1 MNWVAWKMLTGNKG
15 KYVAIIMGVTFG
27 AFLITQQASVF
38 CGLML
43 LTTSQIKDIQG
54 AEIWVMDENMQYVD
68 DIKPMADNELWR
80 VRGVQ
85 GVDWA
90 VRLYKGITR
99 ARLDDG
105 RYQQM
110 ILIGLDDGTMV
121 GAPREIV
128 VGSLDDLRRPD
139 AVIID
144 EAGYNQLWPDEPF
157 EIGKTFEM
165 NDRRAVIVGVC
176 KSRKTFMTFPIL
188 YTRYSQA
195 VSYIPMER
203 KVLSFILANP
213 EPGLKAEDVCLRI
226 EEQTSLQAQTRDQ
239 FTWTTIW
246 YYFRKTGIP
255 FNFFTTV
262 LLGFVVGA
270 AICGQT
276 FYMFT
281 LENLKQFGALKAMGA
296 RNGQLVGMI
305 MLQAVVVGFIGFSLG
320 VGSVALLFG
329 QYLMQKTDKL
339 AFFMPWQILVG
350 TGVAIF
356 IMVAMSSLFSMW
368 KVIWLEPA
376 VVFKG

>member
-1 MNWVAWKMLTGNKG
+1 MNWVAWKMLTGNRG

-38 CGLML
+38 CGLMQ
-43 LTTSQIKDIQG
+43 LTTSQIKDIEG
-54 AEIWVMDENMQYVD
+54 AEIWVMDKNMQYVD

-80 VRGVQ
+80 VRGVE

-99 ARLDDG
+99 ARLPDG
-105 RYQQM
+105 KFQQM
-110 ILIGLDDGTMV
+110 ILIGLDDATLV
-121 GAPREIV
+121 GAPRHV
-128 VGSLDDLRRPD
+128 LVGSLDDLRRPD
-139 AVIID
+139 AVIMD
-144 EAGYNQLWPDEPF
+144 EAGFKQLWPDEP
-157 EIGKTFEM
+157 IAAGKVFEM
-165 NDRRAVIVGVC
+165 NDRRAVVVGVC
-176 KSRKTFMTFPIL
+176 QSRKTFMTFPIL

-195 VSYIPMER
+195 VSYVPMER
-203 KVLSFILANP
+203 KVLSFVLANP
-213 EPGLKAEDVCLRI
+213 VPGVDAAELCKKI
-226 EEQTSLQAQTRDQ
+226 EAQTDLQAQTREQ

-262 LLGFVVGA
+262 LLGFIVGA

-296 RNGQLVGMI
+296 RNGQLVRMI
-305 MLQAVVVGFIGFSLG
+305 LLQAVVVGFIGFAIG

-329 QYLMQKTDKL
+329 EYLSQKTDKL
-339 AFFMPWQILVG
+339 AFFMPWQI
-350 TGVAIF
+350 VAGAGAAIAV
-356 IMVAMSSLFSMW
+356 MVLMSSVFSMW

>member
-1 MNWVAWKMLTGNKG
+1 MNWVAWKMLTGNRG
-15 KYVAIIMGVTFG
+15 KYVAIIMGVMFG
-27 AFLITQQASVF
+27 AFLIAQQASVF

-43 LTTSQIKDIQG
+43 LTTSQIKDIEG
-54 AEIWVMDENMQYVD
+54 AEIWVMDKNMQYVD
-68 DIKPMADNELWR
+68 DIKPMSDNELWR
-80 VRGVQ
+80 VRGVE

-105 RYQQM
+105 TFQQIIM
-110 ILIGLDDGTMV
+110 IGLDDATMV

-128 VGSLDDLRRPD
+128 VGGIDDLRRPD
-139 AVIID
+139 AVIMD
-144 EAGYNQLWPDEPF
+144 EAGFHQLWPGEPF
-157 EIGKTFEM
+157 AAGKVFEM
-165 NDRRAVIVGVC
+165 NDRRAVVVGVC
-176 KSRKTFMTFPIL
+176 KSRKTFMTFPII

-195 VSYIPMER
+195 VSFVPMER
-203 KVLSFILANP
+203 KVLSFVLANP
-213 EPGLKAEDVCLRI
+213 APGVPAEEVCRRI
-226 EEQTSLQAQTRDQ
+226 EAQTDLQAQTRDQ

-281 LENLKQFGALKAMGA
+281 LENLRQFGALKAMGA
-296 RNGQLVGMI
+296 RNLQLVRMI
-305 MLQAVVVGFIGFSLG
+305 VLQALTVGFIGFGLG

-329 QYLMQKTDKL
+329 EFIMRKTDKL
-339 AFFMPWQILVG
+339 AFYMPWQV
-350 TGVAIF
+350 VAITGGS
-356 IMVAMSSLFSMW
+356 ILLMVLFSAMFSIW
-368 KVIWLEPA
+368 KVIRLEPA

>member
-1 MNWVAWKMLTGNKG
+1 MNWVAWKMLTGNRG

-38 CGLML
+38 CGLMQ
-43 LTTSQIKDIQG
+43 LTTSQIKDIEG
-54 AEIWVMDENMQYVD
+54 AEIWVMDKNMQYID

-80 VRGVQ
+80 VRGVE

-99 ARLDDG
+99 ARLVDG
-105 RYQQM
+105 KFQQM
-110 ILIGLDDGTMV
+110 ILIGLDDATLV
-121 GAPREIV
+121 GAPRHMLM
-128 VGSLDDLRRPD
+128 GSLDDLRRPD
-139 AVIID
+139 AVIMD
-144 EAGYNQLWPDEPF
+144 EAGWRQLWGDEPF
-157 EIGKTFEM
+157 KPGKVFEM
-165 NDRRAVIVGVC
+165 NDRRAIVVGVC

-195 VSYIPMER
+195 VSFVPFER
-203 KVLSFILANP
+203 KVLSFVLANP
-213 EPGLKAEDVCLRI
+213 KPGVSAEELCQKI
-226 EEQTSLQAQTRDQ
+226 TAQTELQAQTREQ

-246 YYFRKTGIP
+246 YYFKKTGIP

-262 LLGFVVGA
+262 LLGFIVGA

-296 RNGQLVGMI
+296 RNGTLVVMI
-305 MLQAVVVGFIGFSLG
+305 LLQAAVVGFIGFGLG
-320 VGSVALLFG
+320 VGSVAALFG
-329 QYLMQKTDKL
+329 EFLMRKTDKL
-339 AFFMPWQILVG
+339 AFFMPWQI
-350 TGVAIF
+350 VAGAGGAIAV
-356 IMVAMSSLFSMW
+356 MVILSAAFSMA

>member
-27 AFLITQQASVF
+27 AFLITQQSSVF

-43 LTTSQIKDIQG
+43 LTTSQIKDIEG
-54 AEIWVMDENMQYVD
+54 ADIWVMDKNMQYVD

-80 VRGVQ
+80 VRGVE

-90 VRLYKGITR
+90 VRLYKGISR
-99 ARLDDG
+99 ARLPDG
-105 RYQQM
+105 RFQQM
-110 ILIGLDDGTMV
+110 ILIGLDDATMV
-121 GAPREIV
+121 GAPRHIV
-128 VGSLDDLRRPD
+128 LGSLDDLRRPD
-139 AVIID
+139 AAIID
-144 EAGYNQLWPDEPF
+144 EAGYHQLWPGEPF
-157 EIGKTFEM
+157 TVGKTFEM

-195 VSYIPMER
+195 VSFVPMER

-213 EPGLKAEDVCLRI
+213 APGLTAEEVCHRI
-226 EEQTSLQAQTRDQ
+226 ETQTDLQAQTREQ
-239 FTWTTIW
+239 FTWKTIW
-246 YYFRKTGIP
+246 YYFTRTGIP

-262 LLGFVVGA
+262 LLGFIVGA

-281 LENLKQFGALKAMGA
+281 LENLRQFGALKAMGA
-296 RNGQLVGMI
+296 RNGQLVRMI
-305 MLQAVVVGFIGFSLG
+305 LLQAGVVGFIGFGLG
-320 VGSVALLFG
+320 VGGVALLFG
-329 QYLMQKTDKL
+329 EFLLKKTDKL
-339 AFFMPWQILVG
+339 AFYMPWQIVAG
-350 TGVAIF
+350 AGGAIF
-356 IMVAMSSLFSMW
+356 VMVAVSSIFSMW
-368 KVIWLEPA
+368 RVLRLEPA

>member
-1 MNWVAWKMLTGNKG
+1 MNWVAWKMLTGNRG

-38 CGLML
+38 CGLMQ
-43 LTTSQIKDIQG
+43 LTTSQIKDIEG
-54 AEIWVMDENMQYVD
+54 AEIWVMDKNMQYVD

-80 VRGVQ
+80 VRGVE

-99 ARLDDG
+99 ARLPDG
-105 RYQQM
+105 KFQQM
-110 ILIGLDDGTMV
+110 ILIGLDDATLV
-121 GAPREIV
+121 GAPRHV
-128 VGSLDDLRRPD
+128 LVGSLDDLRRPD
-139 AVIID
+139 AVIMD
-144 EAGYNQLWPDEPF
+144 EAGFKQLWPDEP
-157 EIGKTFEM
+157 IAAGKVFEM
-165 NDRRAVIVGVC
+165 NDRRAVVVGVC
-176 KSRKTFMTFPIL
+176 QSRKTFMTFPIL

-195 VSYIPMER
+195 VSYVPMER
-203 KVLSFILANP
+203 KVLSFVLANP
-213 EPGLKAEDVCLRI
+213 VPGVDAAELCKKI
-226 EEQTSLQAQTRDQ
+226 EAQTDLQAQTREQ

-262 LLGFVVGA
+262 LLGFIVGA

-296 RNGQLVGMI
+296 RNGQLVRMI
-305 MLQAVVVGFIGFSLG
+305 LLQAVVV
-320 VGSVALLFG
+320 ALLFG
-329 QYLMQKTDKL
+329 EYLSQKTDKL
-339 AFFMPWQILVG
+339 AFFMPWQI
-350 TGVAIF
+350 VAGAGAAIAV
-356 IMVAMSSLFSMW
+356 MVLMSSVFSMW